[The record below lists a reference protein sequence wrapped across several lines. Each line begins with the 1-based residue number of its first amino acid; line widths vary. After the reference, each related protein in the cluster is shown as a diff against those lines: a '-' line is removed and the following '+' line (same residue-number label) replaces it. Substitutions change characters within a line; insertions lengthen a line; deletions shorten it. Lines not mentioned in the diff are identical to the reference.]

1 MLDDEPG
8 VRLIGWRQV
17 SLAMATAPNSG
28 EQMIRI
34 LIVTEIELIANVV
47 SSTLVQEPDIEV
59 IGCATSVDEA
69 LVQVPEADVILVSPR
84 LPDDG
89 ALTITTTVAEEYPST
104 KVLAFG
110 LSESRAGVLKYVEAG
125 ADGYVAS
132 DDSVDDLLQRIRLA
146 HEDRAVVS
154 PEIAAALMSRITRYA
169 QLLSDVD
176 SGLYADADLTPREI
190 EVLELIAVGLSNQ
203 EIADRLVIELGTVKN
218 HVHSILQKLNVSSRE
233 DAAAYYALSE

>member
-1 MLDDEPG
+1 MIDDDPG
-8 VRLIGWRQV
+8 ACLIGWRQGW
-17 SLAMATAPNSG
+17 LAGATAPNTG

-47 SSTLVQEPDIEV
+47 SSTLDQEPDIEV
-59 IGCATSVDEA
+59 VGCATSVDEA
-69 LVQVPEADVILVSPR
+69 LAQVPEANVILVSPK
-84 LPDDG
+84 LPGDG
-89 ALTITTTVAEEYPST
+89 ALKVTTTVAEEYPST

-132 DDSVDDLLQRIRLA
+132 DDSVDDLLQRIRMA

-169 QLLSDVD
+169 QLLSDID

-190 EVLELIAVGLSNQ
+190 EVLELIAAGLSNQ